1 MAAQGAGA
9 AAHDE
14 HAHDHPGELTY
25 VKVAIILA
33 IITAIEV
40 AIYYVPWVHD
50 SGVLV
55 PSLLVMSAVKF
66 FIVVSYFMHLKFD
79 DALLRRIFIFGLI
92 FGASLI
98 LALMALFWWHGIDY
112 TTQMIGE
119 VVHSAE

>member
-1 MAAQGAGA
+1 MANHGAGA
-9 AAHDE
+9 VAHDD

-33 IITAIEV
+33 IITAVEV
-40 AIYYVPWVHD
+40 AIYYIPWVLE

-55 PSLLVMSAVKF
+55 PALIVLSAVKF
-66 FIVVSYFMHLKFD
+66 FIVVSYFMHLRFD

-92 FGASLI
+92 FGGALI

-112 TTQMIGE
+112 TTEMIGA
-119 VVHSAE
+119 VVHSGE